1 MENTK
6 STKQLS
12 NNISLEDIITTSIK
26 IPGVKVNRDKF
37 LARTKFVDL

>member
-12 NNISLEDIITTSIK
+12 NNISLEDIKKGIQEFIGELQGSI
-26 IPGVKVNRDKF
+26 
-37 LARTKFVDL
+37 